1 MATTT
6 RERELVKGAYPH
18 SPTWKSKVDRM
29 SDRQVTAIFL
39 RFKRE
44 GKI

>member
-1 MATTT
+1 MNIEQMRTEVIKVYLLSDSWAD
-6 RERELVKGAYPH
+6 RVK
-18 SPTWKSKVDRM
+18 KM
-29 SDRQVTAIFL
+29 SDTQVTAIFL

>member
-1 MATTT
+1 MNIEQMRAEVIKVYFMSGTWAD
-6 RERELVKGAYPH
+6 RVKN
-18 SPTWKSKVDRM
+18 M
-29 SDRQVTAIFL
+29 SDTQVTAIFL